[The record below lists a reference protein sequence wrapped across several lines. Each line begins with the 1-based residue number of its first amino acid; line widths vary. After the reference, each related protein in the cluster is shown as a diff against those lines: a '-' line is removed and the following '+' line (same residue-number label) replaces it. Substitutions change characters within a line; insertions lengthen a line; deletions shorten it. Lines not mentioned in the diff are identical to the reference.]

1 MKRKIDSRPQSCGNQ
16 VTTLQLTEW
25 ETGEIAEVLSNKGLM
40 EKNILIEH
48 PSKAGNQCFSYP
60 LSLKS
65 EWTCSLVPNIL
76 GKLSSVDTVEFHF
89 SDLPLFLPFMK
100 QYAFIYLTIHQCL
113 ISNKLFLLYFEQER
127 NISIELIKDFSNE
140 VAIKYLAF
148 IFLL

>member
-16 VTTLQLTEW
+16 ITTLQLTER

-40 EKNILIEH
+40 DKNILIKH

-60 LSLKS
+60 LTLKS

-76 GKLSSVDTVEFHF
+76 GKPSSVDTVEFHF

-100 QYAFIYLTIHQCL
+100 QYAFIYCTIHQCL
-113 ISNKLFLLYFEQER
+113 ISNKLYCYILNKNLTFQL
-127 NISIELIKDFSNE
+127 N
-140 VAIKYLAF
+140 
-148 IFLL
+148 

>member
-1 MKRKIDSRPQSCGNQ
+1 M
-16 VTTLQLTEW
+16 
-25 ETGEIAEVLSNKGLM
+25 LSNKGLM

-127 NISIELIKDFSNE
+127 NISIELIKDFSNGSCHKVSSVHFSFVSLHLSFF
-140 VAIKYLAF
+140 VAFVIEPY
-148 IFLL
+148 